1 MKHNRTL
8 RPKFIQKDD
17 EFRKNKK
24 EGLYGREV
32 LDEMSPESEET
43 SHGGED
49 ERVRKMD
56 SDR

>member
-32 LDEMSPESEET
+32 LDETSMESEEN
-43 SHGGED
+43 SYDGED
-49 ERVRKMD
+49 ERVKNEAH
-56 SDR
+56 